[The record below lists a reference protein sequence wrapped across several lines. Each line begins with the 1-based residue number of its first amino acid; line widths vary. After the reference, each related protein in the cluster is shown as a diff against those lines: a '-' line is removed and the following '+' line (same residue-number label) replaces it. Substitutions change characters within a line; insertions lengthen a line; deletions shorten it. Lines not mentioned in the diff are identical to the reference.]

1 MEGSYTLPPVAPL
14 APDALDDAHP
24 STDVSP
30 PEAIP
35 PANYNPLAPDS
46 GIIKAQPSPRSKPV
60 SLPSKSD
67 VPPSSSGRRTS
78 TPVEV
83 PVDRPSPDRPSPPAA
98 ELAAI
103 LRAAGLSNVEVTPEL
118 AENLGRIF
126 RIVVRGVVE
135 LLRARQAVK
144 DELRMRMTQ
153 IKSSDNNPLKF
164 AASVDE
170 TLRKLFVDRDPA
182 YLPPVEAFT
191 EAFTDLQ
198 DHQIA
203 MVAGLRVAFES
214 MLAEFDPDRLE
225 EQFDRQF
232 NRGALLSVPAKMRY
246 WEAYRDK
253 SQQLLKDID
262 VTYRRWFGEEFI
274 AAYEEQL
281 ERLEAQRR
289 EKPST

>member
-1 MEGSYTLPPVAPL
+1 
-14 APDALDDAHP
+14 
-24 STDVSP
+24 
-30 PEAIP
+30 
-35 PANYNPLAPDS
+35 
-46 GIIKAQPSPRSKPV
+46 
-60 SLPSKSD
+60 
-67 VPPSSSGRRTS
+67 
-78 TPVEV
+78 
-83 PVDRPSPDRPSPPAA
+83 
-98 ELAAI
+98 
-103 LRAAGLSNVEVTPEL
+103 
-118 AENLGRIF
+118 
-126 RIVVRGVVE
+126 VE